1 MQKSPF
7 KFLDSYTKDDLEI
20 FFGRDDE
27 IKALYSAVFTSK
39 ILLVYGVSGCGKS
52 SLLNCGLANK
62 FNDTDWLPVSIRRGN
77 NINQSLLDA
86 LFKCALTKAPFEKKD
101 KNGDGKISVTKAL
114 QSVYL
119 DHFRPIYLIFDQF
132 EELFIFGS
140 KEEKTEFIRNVKKI
154 VDSDIQCRLIIS
166 IREEY
171 LAGVTEFEKVIPT
184 FLSNRIRIEKMTRQN
199 AIQAIEGPC
208 RVNNIEVEQGFS
220 EALLDK
226 LNPESPEIELTYLQ
240 VFLDRIYKQ
249 VLSDKSNG
257 NRFTIDILNKQGDVK
272 DLLGSFLEEQISQ
285 LDDSETG
292 LVILKS
298 FVSVKGTKH
307 QITED
312 EAAEY
317 SRTLGKSIDQDTLK
331 NLIQKFIGLRILRD
345 KDENGK
351 YELRHDTLATK
362 IYEKITLVEKEL
374 LEIRQFIDNA
384 YNNYEKREVLLNAED
399 ISYIAPYE
407 DKLFLNDKL
416 QRFLNDSKREIHKA
430 KRRRQNALIIT
441 ALVIIAVLSFFTIWA
456 FTEKNNAFDQQ
467 TIAESQKN
475 EAVKAK
481 EEAEA
486 ARQEAMAMKKQAEE
500 NEKLAVTA
508 RNQSEEARREALI
521 AKGIALKEKNR
532 AEQMTVIANEQA
544 QNAEKEK
551 QISIQQR
558 IIAENAEKET
568 KRLNMLSIAQNLA
581 LKSVLLEKNP
591 ELMGLLAVQAYAFNK
606 NNNGKT
612 DDPVIYDALNKG
624 YSTIDENIHCILT
637 GTQNETKQNESKT
650 LAEINSRLM
659 TADLDGQI
667 QKWTFN
673 GVNIKMSA
681 LTYPSPI
688 NFITFNISNNQVI
701 TGHDNLNLCIWDLGA
716 TDQENKNC
724 IELKEHKG
732 VVRTAGFSSDNNYMA
747 TAGRDSLIMIWDI
760 RTKNPSAVNTMKA
773 PSAVKAVLF
782 CGIDTIISALE
793 NGSII
798 VWDVK
803 KMQSSSIYSSTSELP
818 LCLAWNE
825 NKRTLLAGCS
835 DGMLLLFHLNK
846 SGATQP
852 DKYAVHTSGIDQ
864 LVFNNDFSFFATAS
878 WDRVIRFYNYHS
890 FCELSDGRA
899 TTPGILESRVRAMIF
914 TTDNRLIA
922 SLSDKTIRVWETSSQ
937 NLADKICSLV
947 KRNMTN
953 EEWIE
958 MIGEDIPY
966 ETTCTKTP

>member
-77 NINQSLLDA
+77 NINQSLLEA

-208 RVNNIEVEQGFS
+208 RVNSIEVEQGFS

-249 VLSDKSNG
+249 VLSDKSNS

-285 LDDSETG
+285 LDDPETG

-456 FTEKNNAFDQQ
+456 FTEKKNAFDQQ
-467 TIAESQKN
+467 KIAENQKN
-475 EAVKAK
+475 EAVKSK
-481 EEAEA
+481 EEAETA
-486 ARQEAMAMKKQAEE
+486 KQEALVMKKHAED
-500 NEKLAVTA
+500 NEKLAIA
-508 RNQSEEARREALI
+508 AKNQSEEARREALI
-521 AKGIALKEKNR
+521 AKEIALKEKNR
-532 AEQMTVIANEQA
+532 AEQLSVVANEQA
-544 QNAEKEK
+544 QNAEREK
-551 QISIQQR
+551 QVADTQR
-558 IIAENAEKET
+558 IIAQSAEEKA
-568 KRLNMLSIAQNLA
+568 RRLSILSTAQNLA
-581 LKSVLLEKNP
+581 LKSMTMEKNP
-591 ELMGLLAVQAYAFNK
+591 ELTGLLAVQAFNF
-606 NNNGKT
+606 NISNGGSI
-612 DDPVIYDALNKG
+612 DDPVIYEALSKAF
-624 YSTIDENIHCILT
+624 STLDSSKHSILT
-637 GTQNETKQNESKT
+637 GPLYEMRSIAENGNALVSVDMDGRYFSWLQDGSGRFKIISDKTPLISIDFISLSPGGNKMVINYESNK
-650 LAEINSRLM
+650 LILKRIYKEENSELQGH
-659 TADLDGQI
+659 TGTVKAADWSNDG
-667 QKWTFN
+667 N
-673 GVNIKMSA
+673 YLV
-681 LTYPSPI
+681 
-688 NFITFNISNNQVI
+688 
-701 TGHDNLNLCIWDLGA
+701 TG
-716 TDQENKNC
+716 
-724 IELKEHKG
+724 
-732 VVRTAGFSSDNNYMA
+732 
-747 TAGRDSLIMIWDI
+747 GRDSLIKIWDTS
-760 RTKNPSAVNTMKA
+760 TKPIVDLITFKA
-773 PSAVKAVLF
+773 PSAIKDIAF
-782 CGIDTIISALE
+782 CNADTVISAHDD
-793 NGSII
+793 GSII
-798 VWDVK
+798 LW
-803 KMQSSSIYSSTSELP
+803 IIHNSTSELLYSPGTEKP
-818 LCLAWNE
+818 LCIAWNGS
-825 NKRTLLAGCS
+825 KKTLMAGCTN
-835 DGMLLLFHLNK
+835 GTLFLIDVNHVPYRL
-846 SGATQP
+846 SRFS
-852 DKYAVHTSGIDQ
+852 VHSSGIDQ
-864 LVFNNDFSFFATAS
+864 IAFSNDFTLMATAS
-878 WDRVIRFYNYHS
+878 WDKLIRLYNYHEFFEMS
-890 FCELSDGRA
+890 NSVIGAINFDNLNARA
-899 TTPGILESRVRAMIF
+899 RSLFF
-914 TTDNRLIA
+914 TADKKLVA
-922 SLSDKTIRVWETSSQ
+922 GMSDKSIRIWETSSEKLVSLICG
-937 NLADKICSLV
+937 LA
-947 KRNMTN
+947 KRDMTTS
-953 EEWIE
+953 EWTDNVGIE
-958 MIGEDIPY
+958 IPY
-966 ETTCTKTP
+966 EKTCKRTP

>member
-7 KFLDSYTKDDLEI
+7 KFLDSYTKDDLDI

-220 EALLDK
+220 EALLEK

-285 LDDSETG
+285 LDDPETG

-481 EEAEA
+481 EEAES
-486 ARQEAMAMKKQAEE
+486 ARQEALAMKKQAEE

-544 QNAEKEK
+544 KNAENEK

-558 IIAENAEKET
+558 IIAENAEK
-568 KRLNMLSIAQNLA
+568 
-581 LKSVLLEKNP
+581 
-591 ELMGLLAVQAYAFNK
+591 
-606 NNNGKT
+606 
-612 DDPVIYDALNKG
+612 
-624 YSTIDENIHCILT
+624 
-637 GTQNETKQNESKT
+637 
-650 LAEINSRLM
+650 
-659 TADLDGQI
+659 
-667 QKWTFN
+667 
-673 GVNIKMSA
+673 
-681 LTYPSPI
+681 
-688 NFITFNISNNQVI
+688 
-701 TGHDNLNLCIWDLGA
+701 
-716 TDQENKNC
+716 
-724 IELKEHKG
+724 
-732 VVRTAGFSSDNNYMA
+732 
-747 TAGRDSLIMIWDI
+747 
-760 RTKNPSAVNTMKA
+760 
-773 PSAVKAVLF
+773 
-782 CGIDTIISALE
+782 
-793 NGSII
+793 
-798 VWDVK
+798 
-803 KMQSSSIYSSTSELP
+803 
-818 LCLAWNE
+818 
-825 NKRTLLAGCS
+825 
-835 DGMLLLFHLNK
+835 
-846 SGATQP
+846 
-852 DKYAVHTSGIDQ
+852 
-864 LVFNNDFSFFATAS
+864 
-878 WDRVIRFYNYHS
+878 
-890 FCELSDGRA
+890 
-899 TTPGILESRVRAMIF
+899 
-914 TTDNRLIA
+914 
-922 SLSDKTIRVWETSSQ
+922 
-937 NLADKICSLV
+937 
-947 KRNMTN
+947 
-953 EEWIE
+953 
-958 MIGEDIPY
+958 
-966 ETTCTKTP
+966 